1 MRLLWGTPLLQD
13 SLVRLY
19 LTLYK
24 GINNQNKRMKKF
36 DVRNTKLLLVA
47 LSSTLILIGCKKDTS
62 DRHNQGSWSTYRADA
77 ASSNYSPLDQ
87 INTSNVAQLQPA
99 WTFEMKDMAADS
111 RPGLSQCTP
120 IVVDGVLYT
129 MSAKSLLYALD
140 AQTGEQIWFFDPF
153 NGEGGGGTVRGVT
166 YWESGQDKRIIF
178 GSGDR
183 LIAVNAE
190 TGRLVEEFGTSG
202 SVDLKIGLR
211 DDPSDLFVALTTP
224 GIIYEDLIIVGG
236 RLEDLY
242 GSPPGY
248 IRAYSCRTGELAWT
262 FHTIP
267 LPGEP
272 GYETWPKEA
281 YKTAGGVNN
290 WAGMSVDQERDMV
303 FISLGSPSY
312 DFYGADRLGQ
322 NLYGN
327 CVLALKAS
335 SGEYVWHYQTVHHDL
350 WDYDLPAPPNL
361 VTLNKDGDKVDAVA
375 QITKQGFVFVLD
387 RETGEP
393 VFPVEEREV
402 PPSDMPGEQA
412 WPTQPFP
419 TKPQPF
425 ARQTMTTADLSH
437 FSEADNEALKRQFDS
452 LRYEGMYTPPALKG
466 TVMIPGTRGGAQWGG
481 AAFDTETNIMY
492 IRSLDVAELMTIVE
506 RDPAKIAAQSL
517 IEQGVILYQNYC
529 ASCHGNN
536 RQGNGAIFPELVNL
550 KTRLTRAVSEQKIA
564 GGVGQMPGFSRA
576 LSEEEIE
583 SLLAFLYEEED
594 RQLVVEE
601 TDKTV
606 DEKIQYFNISGYTT
620 WIDQSGHPAIRPP
633 WGTLNALN
641 LSTGEYEWQIR
652 LGNHEEL
659 QEQGG
664 PITGQEGKAGPIVTG
679 GGLIFISGSEDKQLR
694 AMDKVTGEILWQ
706 TTLPAMNNATACTYQ
721 VGGKQFV
728 VLSVGGTEE
737 NPSGSVMAFSL

>member
-1 MRLLWGTPLLQD
+1 
-13 SLVRLY
+13 
-19 LTLYK
+19 
-24 GINNQNKRMKKF
+24 MKKF
-36 DVRNTKLLLVA
+36 EIRNAYFLWIAFLC
-47 LSSTLILIGCKKDTS
+47 TLCLTGCKQDATDLS
-62 DRHNQGSWSTYRADA
+62 DESTWSIYRADA
-77 ASSNYSPLDQ
+77 ASSNYSPLAQ
-87 INTSNVAQLQPA
+87 INTSNVAQLETA
-99 WTFEMKDMAADS
+99 WTFEIKDLAADA

-120 IVVDGVLYT
+120 IMVDGVLYT
-129 MSAKSLLYALD
+129 MSAKALLYALN
-140 AQTGEQIWFFDPF
+140 AQTGEQIWSFDPF
-153 NGEGGGGTVRGVT
+153 DGGTGGGTVRGVT
-166 YWESGQDKRIIF
+166 YWESGPDKRIIF

-183 LIAVNAE
+183 LLVVNAE
-190 TGRLVEEFGTSG
+190 TGKLVEEFGNNG

-211 DDPSDLFVALTTP
+211 DDPEDLFIALTSP

-248 IRAYSCRTGELAWT
+248 IRAYNCRTGELVWT

-272 GYETWPKEA
+272 GYETWPEEA

-290 WAGMSVDQERDMV
+290 WAGMSMDHDRDMV

-335 SGEYVWHYQTVHHDL
+335 SGEYVWHFQTVHHDL

-361 VTLNKDGDKVDAVA
+361 VTLNRDGKKIDAVA
-375 QITKQGFVFVLD
+375 QISKQGFVYVLD

-393 VFPVEEREV
+393 VFPIEERQV

-419 TKPQPF
+419 TAPKAF
-425 ARQTMTTADLSH
+425 VRQIMTADDLSN
-437 FSEADNEALKRQFDS
+437 FSPEDNAALNAQFDS
-452 LRYEGMYTPPALKG
+452 LRYEGMFTPPALKG

-481 AAFDTETNIMY
+481 AAFDAETNIMY
-492 IRSLDVAELMTIVE
+492 IRSMDVAELMTIVE
-506 RDPAKIAAQSL
+506 RDPAKIGAASVIQ
-517 IEQGVILYQNYC
+517 QGATLYQNYC
-529 ASCHGNN
+529 AACHGNN
-536 RQGNGAIFPELVNL
+536 RQGNGAVFPALTDL
-550 KTRLTRAVSEQKIA
+550 GSRLTKEVSKAKIA

-576 LSEEEIE
+576 LSEEEIG

-594 RQLVVEE
+594 RQLAIDETGSTAEE
-601 TDKTV
+601 S
-606 DEKIQYFNISGYTT
+606 IQYFNISGYTT
-620 WIDQSGHPAIRPP
+620 WIDPSGNPAIQPP

-659 QEQGG
+659 QTEGG

-694 AMDKVTGEILWQ
+694 AIDKATGEVLWQ
-706 TTLPAMNNATACTYQ
+706 TTLPAMANATACTYQ
-721 VGGKQFV
+721 VAGKQYV
-728 VLSVGGTEE
+728 VLSVGGTIAK
-737 NPSGSVMAFSL
+737 PSGSVMAFALR

>member
-1 MRLLWGTPLLQD
+1 
-13 SLVRLY
+13 
-19 LTLYK
+19 
-24 GINNQNKRMKKF
+24 MKKF
-36 DVRNTKLLLVA
+36 VIKNAKLLLIA
-47 LSSTLILIGCKKDTS
+47 ISITLLMMGCKKDTT
-62 DRHNQGSWSTYRADA
+62 DWNDQASWSIYRADA
-77 ASSNYSPLDQ
+77 ASSNYSFLDQ

-99 WTFEMKDMAADS
+99 WTFEMKDMTADA

-120 IVVDGVLYT
+120 IMVDGVLYT
-129 MSAKSLLYALD
+129 MSAKALLYALD
-140 AQTGEQIWFFDPF
+140 AQTGEQIWSFDPF
-153 NGEGGGGTVRGVT
+153 NGGAGGGTVRGVT
-166 YWESGQDKRIIF
+166 YWESGPDKRIIF

-183 LIAVNAE
+183 LLAVNAE
-190 TGRLVEEFGTSG
+190 TGQLVDEFGTNG

-211 DDPSDLFVALTTP
+211 DDPEDLFIALTSP
-224 GIIYEDLIIVGG
+224 GIIYKDLIIVGG
-236 RLEDLY
+236 RLQDLY

-248 IRAYSCRTGELAWT
+248 IRAYNCRSGELVWT

-272 GYETWPKEA
+272 GYETWPEEA

-290 WAGMSVDQERDMV
+290 WAGMSLDHERDMV

-335 SGEYVWHYQTVHHDL
+335 TGEYVWHYQTVHHDL

-361 VTLNKDGDKVDAVA
+361 VTLNRDGEQIDAVA

-387 RETGEP
+387 RETGDP
-393 VFPVEEREV
+393 LFPVEERDV

-419 TKPQPF
+419 TSPKPF
-425 ARQTMTTADLSH
+425 VRQIMTAEDLSN
-437 FSEADNEALKRQFDS
+437 FSPEDNTSLREQFDS
-452 LRYEGMYTPPALKG
+452 LRYEGMFTPPALKG

-492 IRSLDVAELMTIVE
+492 IRSMDVAELITIVE
-506 RDPAKIAAQSL
+506 RDPAKIGAATV
-517 IEQGVILYQNYC
+517 IEQGATLYQNYC
-529 ASCHGNN
+529 AACHGNN
-536 RQGNGAIFPELVNL
+536 RQGNGAVFPALTDLES
-550 KTRLTRAVSEQKIA
+550 RLTKEVSKAKIA
-564 GGVGQMPGFSRA
+564 GGVGQMPGFARA
-576 LSEEEIE
+576 LNDSEIE

-594 RQLVVEE
+594 RQLEGKE
-601 TDKTV
+601 TENTADAN
-606 DEKIQYFNISGYTT
+606 IQYFNISGYTT
-620 WIDQSGHPAIRPP
+620 WIDPSGNPAIQPP
-633 WGTLNALN
+633 WGTLHALN

-652 LGNHEEL
+652 LGNHEQL
-659 QEQGG
+659 QEAGG

-694 AMDKVTGEILWQ
+694 ALDKATGEILWQ
-706 TTLPAMNNATACTYQ
+706 TTLPAMANATACTYQ
-721 VGGKQFV
+721 VEGKQFIV
-728 VLSVGGTEE
+728 ISVGGTAG
-737 NPSGSVMAFSL
+737 NPSGAVMAFALP